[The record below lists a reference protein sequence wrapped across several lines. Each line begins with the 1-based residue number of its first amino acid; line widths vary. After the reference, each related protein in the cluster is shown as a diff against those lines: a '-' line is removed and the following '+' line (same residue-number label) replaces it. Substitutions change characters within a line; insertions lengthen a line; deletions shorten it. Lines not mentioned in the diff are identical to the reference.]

1 MTAALLAANGSKTL
15 WYLTR
20 GSGAVT
26 LVLLTVSM
34 SLGIV
39 GTFRWRSSL
48 LPRFSSPT
56 CIATS
61 RCLRSCSSAS
71 TS

>member
-34 SLGIV
+34 SLGIA
-39 GTFRWRSSL
+39 GTFRRRSSL
-48 LPRFSSPT
+48 FPRFRGKREQLDVGVAPFG
-56 CIATS
+56 
-61 RCLRSCSSAS
+61 RRS
-71 TS
+71 